1 MTAKITDK
9 LKRNFLENIYREIVD
24 NTDRYYVGIG
34 RTEEWPN
41 GDIAPDADNSQR
53 GERLFRQSL
62 QSTKRIADV
71 SYVVTRYNWT
81 SGTRYFSYDDATTR
95 DDADRFYVLTDD
107 NQVYIC
113 LQAGKNDQ
121 GLVVPSTTKP
131 TGTGTKA
138 FRTADNYVWKYM
150 YTIGGERSRKFLTA
164 NYMPVEYIADSS
176 GDPNLASLEQQ
187 QATIREAAVSG
198 QILGIEVVSAGT
210 GYTGTGFTSA
220 PTVTIVGNGTGAT
233 ARAFVNGAAIT
244 RIELDSDVTEA
255 RLFGS
260 GYDYAGITITGG
272 GGSGATARAIFGA
285 NDSGI
290 GANPVIDLKAT
301 SIMFNTQPQ
310 LGEEGGDGRKD
321 WPIIDADRTAN
332 AEYRTIGLIKNPLD
346 GSGASLTADT
356 GRVSGFF
363 ILSNVSDRQ
372 FFAQETLA
380 TGTGSPSGTATAIID
395 DVDSNR
401 IHFHQTELTGFLPF
415 DSTGGTLTPSNGS
428 IASVNYSSA
437 VFNVDVDRYSGEV
450 FYIENRAAIER
461 SAGQSEDIKIIVT
474 L

>member
-9 LKRNFLENIYREIVD
+9 LKRHFLEDIYREIVD
-24 NTDRYYVGIG
+24 NTDRYYVGVG

-41 GDIAPDADNSQR
+41 GDVAPDVDNSHR
-53 GERLFRQSL
+53 GERLFRQSW

-71 SYVVTRYNWT
+71 SYVVNRYNWT
-81 SGTRYFSYDDATTR
+81 SGTRYYAYDDATTR
-95 DDADRFYVLTDD
+95 DNADPFYVLTDD

-113 LQAGKNDQ
+113 LQASKNDQ
-121 GLVVPSTTKP
+121 GLVIPSTTKP
-131 TGTGTKA
+131 TGTGIKA

-150 YTIGGERSRKFLTA
+150 YTIGGESANKFLTA

-176 GDPNLASLEQQ
+176 EDPELTSLEQQ
-187 QATIREAAVSG
+187 QAIIREAAVSG

-210 GYTGTGFTSA
+210 SYTGTGFTSA

-260 GYDYAGITITGG
+260 GYDYAGISITGG

-285 NDSGI
+285 NDSGL
-290 GANPVIDLKAT
+290 GANPIIDLKAT

-310 LGEEGGDGRKD
+310 LGEEGGDGRED

-332 AEYRTIGLIKNPLD
+332 AEYRTIGLIKNPTD
-346 GSGASLTADT
+346 GSGVSLTADT
-356 GRVSGFF
+356 GRVSGYFV
-363 ILSNVSDRQ
+363 LSSVSDKQ
-372 FFAQETLA
+372 YFSQETLA
-380 TGTGSPSGTATAIID
+380 TGTGSPSGTATAVID
-395 DVDSNR
+395 DVDSDR
-401 IHFHQTELTGFLPF
+401 IYFHQTESTGFLPF
-415 DSTGGTLTPSNGS
+415 DSTGGILIPSNGS

-437 VFNVDVDRYSGEV
+437 VLTLDVDRYSGEV
-450 FYIENRAAIER
+450 IYIESRAAIER
-461 SAGQSEDIKIIVT
+461 SAGKSEDIKIIVT